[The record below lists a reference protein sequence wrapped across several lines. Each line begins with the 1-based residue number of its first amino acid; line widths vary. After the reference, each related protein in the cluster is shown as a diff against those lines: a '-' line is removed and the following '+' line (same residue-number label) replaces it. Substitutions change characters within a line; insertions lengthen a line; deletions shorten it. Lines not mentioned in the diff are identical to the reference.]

1 MATSIFSPTSQALP
15 NTAAVIGLVPI
26 ALGINAILR
35 PRSALG
41 LLEFPTPKE
50 PESQK
55 TVDNLMRIYGGRDV
69 AIGVPMLLSW
79 YFGDREV
86 LGWLLI
92 TGALT
97 ASVDAWATR
106 LQNGKGEWN
115 HLPFAVVGVGLGGGI
130 LGWFSRV

>member
-1 MATSIFSPTSQALP
+1 MANSIFSPASQALP

-26 ALGINAILR
+26 ALGINAIFR
-35 PRSALG
+35 PRSALS
-41 LLEFPTPKE
+41 LLEFATPKD
-50 PESQK
+50 PEAQK
-55 TVDNLMRIYGGRDV
+55 LADNLMRIYGGRDV

-79 YFGDREV
+79 YFGDRKV

-92 TGALT
+92 TGAFT

-115 HLPFAVVGVGLGGGI
+115 HLPFAVIGVGLGGGI
-130 LGWFSRV
+130 LGWFSQA

>member
-1 MATSIFSPTSQALP
+1 MTTSIISSTSQLLP
-15 NTAAVIGLVPI
+15 NTAAVIGLVPT

-35 PRSALG
+35 PRAALG
-41 LLEFPTPKE
+41 LLEFAAPKE

-55 TVDNLMRIYGGRDV
+55 LVDNLMRIYGGRDV
-69 AIGVPMLLSW
+69 AIGVPLLLAW
-79 YFGDREV
+79 YFEDRKI

-92 TGALT
+92 TGAFT

-115 HLPFAVVGVGLGGGI
+115 HLPFAAIGVALGGGI
-130 LGWFSRV
+130 LGWFGGI

>member
-35 PRSALG
+35 PRSALT
-41 LLEFPTPKE
+41 LLEFATPKE
-50 PESQK
+50 PEAQK
-55 TVDNLMRIYGGRDV
+55 LADNLMRIYGGRDV

-79 YFGDREV
+79 YFGDRKV

-92 TGALT
+92 TGAFT
-97 ASVDAWATR
+97 ASVDAWSTR

-130 LGWFSRV
+130 LGWFSQA